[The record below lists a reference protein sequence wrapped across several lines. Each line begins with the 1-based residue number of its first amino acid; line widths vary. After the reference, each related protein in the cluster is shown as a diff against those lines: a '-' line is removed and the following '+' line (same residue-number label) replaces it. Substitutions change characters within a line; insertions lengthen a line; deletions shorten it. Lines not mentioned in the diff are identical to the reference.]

1 MGSIYKYNGSS
12 PYKLEKIYVNKSIKT
27 VKMISKIYM
36 INIWVPYRHP
46 YIYKLNSADKE
57 THRVKIGTKINKHE
71 ILAVTGCTWVD
82 H

>member
-1 MGSIYKYNGSS
+1 
-12 PYKLEKIYVNKSIKT
+12 
-27 VKMISKIYM
+27 MISKIYM